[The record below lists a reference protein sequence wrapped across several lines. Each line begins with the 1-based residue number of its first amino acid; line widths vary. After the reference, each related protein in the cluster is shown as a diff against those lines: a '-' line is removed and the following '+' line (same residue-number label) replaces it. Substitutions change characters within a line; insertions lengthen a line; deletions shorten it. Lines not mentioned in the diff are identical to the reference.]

1 MKKTLLA
8 AVSISVAAF
17 AYANTKPSDS
27 SELVNQQCKISAEA
41 VSTLKGL
48 RYGNTSI
55 RKDVSTLINA
65 NLKTPENRD
74 LAQKTLNLM
83 VDDKSSDVRSLEGK
97 YCS

>member
-8 AVSISVAAF
+8 AISISIAAF
-17 AYANTKPSDS
+17 AYANSASDS
-27 SELVNQQCKISAEA
+27 TELVSQQCKISAEA

-55 RKDVSTLINA
+55 RKDVSGLINLS
-65 NLKTPENRD
+65 LKVQENKD
-74 LAQKTLNLM
+74 AAQLTLNRM
-83 VDDKSSDVRSLEGK
+83 VDDPINSVSALEAK

>member
-8 AVSISVAAF
+8 VVSISVAAF

-27 SELVNQQCKISAEA
+27 SELIHQQCKISAEA

-65 NLKTPENRD
+65 SLKTSENRD

-83 VDDKSSDVRSLEGK
+83 VDEKTSDVRSLEGK

>member
-8 AVSISVAAF
+8 AASISIAAF
-17 AYANTKPSDS
+17 AYANSASDS
-27 SELVNQQCKISAEA
+27 TELVSQQCKISAEA

-55 RKDVSTLINA
+55 RKDVSGLINLS
-65 NLKTPENRD
+65 LKVQENKD
-74 LAQKTLNLM
+74 AAQLTLNRM
-83 VDDKSSDVRSLEGK
+83 VDDPINSVSALEAK

>member
-1 MKKTLLA
+1 MKKYFLA
-8 AVSISVAAF
+8 VVSISVAAY

-27 SELVNQQCKISAEA
+27 SALVNQQCQISAEA

-55 RKDVSTLINA
+55 RKDVSSLINSH
-65 NLKTPENRD
+65 LKTPENREM
-74 LAQKTLNLM
+74 AQKALM
-83 VDDKSSDVRSLEGK
+83 LMIDDKSTEIATLESK

>member
-8 AVSISVAAF
+8 VTSISAAAF
-17 AYANTKPSDS
+17 AYANTSSDS
-27 SELVNQQCKISAEA
+27 SELVSQQCKISAEA

-55 RKDVSTLINA
+55 RKDVAGLINL
-65 NLKTPENRD
+65 NLKVQENKD
-74 LAQKTLNLM
+74 AAQAILNRM
-83 VDDKSSDVRSLEGK
+83 VDDHVSTTSALEEK

>member
-8 AVSISVAAF
+8 VVSISVAAF
-17 AYANTKPSDS
+17 AYANTSSDS
-27 SELVNQQCKISAEA
+27 SELVSQQCKISAEA

-55 RKDVSTLINA
+55 RKDVAGLINI
-65 NLKTPENRD
+65 NLKVQENKD
-74 LAQKTLNLM
+74 AAQLTLNRM
-83 VDDKSSDVRSLEGK
+83 VDDQVSTTSALEAK